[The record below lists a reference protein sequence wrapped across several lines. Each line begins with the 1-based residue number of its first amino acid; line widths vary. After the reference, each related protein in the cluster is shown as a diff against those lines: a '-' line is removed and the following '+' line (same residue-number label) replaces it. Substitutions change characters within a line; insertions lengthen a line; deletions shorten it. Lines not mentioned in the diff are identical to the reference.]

1 MLARTSIRQ
10 ILMAETL
17 FGHLA
22 THFAPSS
29 ENIAIEALGFI
40 LARSAA
46 ARRAFTAVAGAGG
59 LVLPPDLVF
68 ATQAGADDAA
78 RPDIEGYSA
87 DLKRHVVIECKFW
100 AGLTINQ
107 PLTYAVRLPTDAS
120 GALVFIVPSARLTS
134 LWSELTKRLKAGD
147 YAIGR
152 RHEPEPELWH
162 TIFGAGHT
170 FALVSWRAVL
180 SVIQRE
186 MEAAQEL
193 DRLEDLRQLQGLCE
207 RMDSEAFL
215 PFRSELTAADVPQ
228 RYVQLAQLAYDLGEA
243 LIAAGVCDSKRLTAS
258 GGMGYYGRY
267 LRAGNLVVFSA
278 FDSTAWHAHKLSP
291 SGFALTNTHL
301 RWCWMRFG
309 VALCLLATSPWSSTG
324 KSGFSCPSTLPP
336 AMNARPSSILWRN
349 RPYPFFP
356 PSRPTWR
363 RCCPRRPRKHCH
375 DGSAESLEVGHP
387 PRLQWLHPHREGQG
401 LASHLVDDRQR
412 QTRKTNDLLD
422 QRNDGAGL
430 HA

>member
-1 MLARTSIRQ
+1 
-10 ILMAETL
+10 MAETL

-59 LVLPPDLVF
+59 LALPPDLVF

-78 RPDIEGYSA
+78 RPDIEGYSV
-87 DLKRHVVIECKFW
+87 DLKRHLVIECKFW

-107 PLTYAVRLPTDAS
+107 PLTYAARLPTDVP
-120 GALVFIVPSARLTS
+120 GALLFIVPSARLTS
-134 LWSELTKRLKAGD
+134 LWSELTKRLKAGNH
-147 YAIGR
+147 AVGG
-152 RHEPEPELWH
+152 RHEPEPERWH
-162 TIFGAGHT
+162 TTFGAGHT

-180 SVIQRE
+180 STIQRE

-215 PFRSELTAADVPQ
+215 PFRSEELTAADVPQ

-243 LIAAGVCDSKRLTAS
+243 LIASGVCDSKRLTAS

-267 LRAGNLVVFSA
+267 LRAGDLVVFSA
-278 FDSTAWHAHKLSP
+278 FDSAAWHAHKLSP
-291 SGFALTNTHL
+291 LWLRFDQYAPPLVLDALRRGAVPLGDVPVVTDREKRVLVPLYITPGDERPAIVHSLAEQAISIFAGIQTHL
-301 RWCWMRFG
+301 
-309 VALCLLATSPWSSTG
+309 ATV
-324 KSGFSCPSTLPP
+324 L
-336 AMNARPSSILWRN
+336 
-349 RPYPFFP
+349 
-356 PSRPTWR
+356 
-363 RCCPRRPRKHCH
+363 
-375 DGSAESLEVGHP
+375 SA
-387 PRLQWLHPHREGQG
+387 
-401 LASHLVDDRQR
+401 
-412 QTRKTNDLLD
+412 QTREPLP
-422 QRNDGAGL
+422 
-430 HA
+430 